1 MKKLTLIF
9 FVFFC
14 VQGYARVFDF
24 CVSDCD
30 IWGKP
35 TLIGSE
41 NGEEL
46 PGNPNVRLIEEY
58 TSPDFE
64 LKMKA
69 AIDSPTDNT
78 EDLIVLCAIWANVAN
93 TGDKEL

>member
-1 MKKLTLIF
+1 MKKLIFIFSIF
-9 FVFFC
+9 FC
-14 VQGYARVFDF
+14 LQGYARVFDF

-35 TLIGSE
+35 TLVGSE

-64 LKMKA
+64 LKVKTV
-69 AIDSPTDNT
+69 IDSPADGH
-78 EDLIVLCAIWANVAN
+78 EDLI
-93 TGDKEL
+93 